1 MLSFLKKLFHKKII
15 IIVGLIVI
23 VLAGYFS
30 YKAFTNKNKETRY
43 VLAQVKKGDISVTV
57 SGSGQI
63 SASNQITL
71 KPKASGTLVYLSVNN
86 GQEVSKGTLIA
97 KLDITTPQKTVRDAQ
112 IDLETAELNLEQAQ
126 QSSPVDETSLKRQA
140 ISAMATA
147 VNNTKNIITSFQ
159 DIFFTDISS
168 YRIDS
173 KYLIDYYSHI
183 VNFYVPQDVDYD
195 TIITNNFDAIKAAN
209 TTNQTIFSY
218 LDQNSS
224 LAEIEDAL
232 NKITET
238 TKLLNDTVHLG
249 YQLLNRYESV
259 LSDNNLTPTVA
270 VRTIATDKSTILTYI
285 SSVDTNTTTLLNLQK
300 SFISYRTSSSDIT
313 PATIRSLKL
322 IVEQKQNALNDAKDK
337 LTDYYVYAPFD
348 GEISQLSVS
357 KGDDVSSATS
367 LAVLITKEKIA
378 EITLT
383 EIDLAK
389 VKLGNVAQLTFDAV
403 PDFTTT
409 GKVIEIDPLGV
420 ESQGVV
426 SYTIKVSLDKTDER
440 LQPGMSVNAEITTNS
455 KENVLMVNN
464 SAIKTLTDKKYVE
477 VVSLDNVSPEAF
489 RTGITLT
496 TTPKRQFI
504 EVGLSDDDNSEIISG
519 LNEGEL
525 VILKTT
531 ANGTTSNN
539 KTTNTTRNMFNPN
552 LNQTQRMF
560 R

>member
-1 MLSFLKKLFHKKII
+1 MLSLLKKIFHKKII

-23 VLAGYFS
+23 VLAGYFG

-43 VLAQVKKGDISVTV
+43 VLAQVKKGDISVSI
-57 SGSGQI
+57 SGSGKI
-63 SASNQITL
+63 SASNQVTL
-71 KPKASGTLVYLSVNN
+71 QPKASGNLVYLGVKN
-86 GQEVSKGTLIA
+86 GQFVKAGTLIA
-97 KLDITTPQKTVRDAQ
+97 KIDTTDAQKAIRDAELS
-112 IDLETAELNLEQAQ
+112 LESAELALEQAQ
-126 QSSPVDETSLKRQA
+126 TSSSIDETSLKRQA
-140 ISAMATA
+140 ISYMTTA
-147 VNNTKNIITSFQ
+147 LNNTKNVIDSFQ
-159 DIFFTDISS
+159 DIFFADITS

-173 KYLIDYYSHI
+173 KYLINYYAHI
-183 VNFYVPQDVDYD
+183 VNFYAPSDVDYGTVLSSNFE
-195 TIITNNFDAIKAAN
+195 TIKQENNVN
-209 TTNQTIFSY
+209 LSLFSN
-218 LDQNSS
+218 LDQNST
-224 LAEIEDAL
+224 LEEIESVL
-232 NKITET
+232 NTITET
-238 TKLLNDTVHLG
+238 TKTLNDSVHLG
-249 YQLLNRYESV
+249 YQLLNRYESI
-259 LSDNNLTPTVA
+259 LNDNNLTPTIN
-270 VRTIATDKSTILTYI
+270 VRSISTDKSTVSSYVT
-285 SSVDTNTTTLLNLQK
+285 SVDSNTTNLLTIQK
-300 SFISYRTSSSDIT
+300 SIKTYRTSPSDVT
-313 PATIRSLKL
+313 PYTIHSLKL
-322 IVEQKQNALNDAKDK
+322 TVEQKENALEDAKNQ
-337 LTDYYVYAPFD
+337 LQDYYIYAPFD
-348 GEISQLSVS
+348 GEISQLSVN

-440 LQPGMSVNAEITTNS
+440 LQPGMSVNADIITDS
-455 KENVLMVNN
+455 KENVLIINN
-464 SAIKTLTDKKYVE
+464 AAVKTLNNKKYVE
-477 VVSLDNVSPEAF
+477 IVSLDNVSPEAF
-489 RTGITLT
+489 RTGITLA